1 MLPTKPLRVV
11 AFKATFLLPIDK
23 AQEEI
28 IKFCDTAKVDR
39 KDALRHRLAAEECL
53 LRWIGNPEMTGE
65 TGTGPASVTLK
76 MGRRMFSPY
85 ISLESKGGSVDP
97 YAYNADAEDAADDIS
112 EFSRNILVSL
122 QLSPE
127 YSYTNGC
134 NKVMFRLSRKQM
146 GSFAKIA
153 VMVLFALIVGFLG
166 LAVIPDSVRE
176 SISDTLISPVYEAFF
191 DLLRCVA

>member
-1 MLPTKPLRVV
+1 
-11 AFKATFLLPIDK
+11 
-23 AQEEI
+23 
-28 IKFCDTAKVDR
+28 
-39 KDALRHRLAAEECL
+39 
-53 LRWIGNPEMTGE
+53 
-65 TGTGPASVTLK
+65 
-76 MGRRMFSPY
+76 MFSPY